1 MVRYDRLIRTDRLEQ
16 GLMIQNTFDLSNH
29 EVETEDSWF
38 NLGQLSHLFE
48 FYSIDDIGKHFSR
61 FPSKVNKN

>member
-48 FYSIDDIGKHFSR
+48 FYSIDD
-61 FPSKVNKN
+61 